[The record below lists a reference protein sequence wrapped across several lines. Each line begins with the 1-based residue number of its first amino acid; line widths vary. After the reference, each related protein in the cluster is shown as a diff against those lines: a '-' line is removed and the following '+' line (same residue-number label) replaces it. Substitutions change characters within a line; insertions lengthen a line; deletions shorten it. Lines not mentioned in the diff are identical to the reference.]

1 MRARPAAGGSAVEQI
16 KRLEAAGGVTRETLE
31 QIKEVMIALAELT
44 ELLPPEHFPIPAGS
58 HGAIYRLSEERD
70 RRFALYASAG
80 LAGKA
85 QPPHN
90 HTTWAVISG
99 IYGDEHNVFYDRTD
113 NHKTPGVGRLARKSE
128 LTICRGN
135 ACALMPD
142 DFHTIEVVSAGPAL
156 HLHAYGMSLENLPER
171 ISFAS
176 SEGGAYRVF
185 PANPNIA
192 TPVASPREVK
202 AMLRDGGELAL
213 LDVREEGVFAR
224 SHLLF
229 ATPLPLSRLEL
240 DLAALVPRRSTRIVL
255 IDDADG
261 LADRAAALMMRLGYR
276 TLAVLAGGI
285 AAWRDAGH
293 ELFSGVHV
301 PSKAFGEVVE
311 HKAATPNLSAQE
323 LKAKLD
329 AGEKLVILDSRPMD
343 EYRAMSIPGGVD
355 CPGAELVRFVHD
367 VAPSSDTLVV
377 VNCAGRTRSIIGAQ
391 SLINAGVPHKVM
403 ALRNGTM
410 GWHLA
415 GLELEYGASR
425 RPSPATLQG
434 LAKARAAAERV
445 AARAGVRVIDDARLA
460 RFRAE
465 ADQRSLC
472 VFDVRSPED
481 YAAGHLAGSRS
492 APGGQLVQA
501 TDAYVGTLNARLVL
515 IDDDG
520 IRSLMTASWLLQL
533 GWDEVYAMPNALT
546 GRSWKPAPSRAR
558 FSRCTRL
565 ARKRFCRTELA
576 SPSVARDTLVIDL
589 GTSLHY
595 TTGHIPGARWA
606 IRSRLAAVLPMLARH
621 GSIVMTSSDGRI
633 AELAALDL
641 AALTR
646 TPCVRLRAA
655 RLAWRAAGLPLASG
669 AEHMTCP
676 PEDVWYRPYDRA
688 KDREAAMREYLS
700 WEVDLVRQV
709 ERDGDARFK
718 VLVSSGAE
726 RWQPRSGRR
735 RRRNWT
741 SPWRPAGCA
750 PHWER
755 SRGRTGD
762 PVR

>member
-1 MRARPAAGGSAVEQI
+1 MTSSAMDERAAAVGSAVEQI
-16 KRLEAAGGVTRETLE
+16 KRLEAEGGVTREALE
-31 QIKEVMIALAELT
+31 RMKAVVIALAERT
-44 ELLPPEHFPIPAGS
+44 ELFPPEHFPIPEGS
-58 HGAIYRLSEERD
+58 QGAIYRLSEEYD

-80 LAGKA
+80 SAGKA

-113 NHKTPGVGRLARKSE
+113 NRATPGIGRLARKGE
-128 LTICRGN
+128 LTVRRGN

-142 DFHTIEVVSAGPAL
+142 DFHTIEVVSAEPTL

-171 ISFAS
+171 INFAS

-185 PANPNIA
+185 PANPNIV
-192 TPVASPREVK
+192 TPVVSSREVK

-261 LADRAAALMMRLGYR
+261 LADRAAALMMRVGYR
-276 TLAVLAGGI
+276 NLAVLAGGV
-285 AAWRDAGH
+285 AAWRDAGY

-311 HKAATPNLSAQE
+311 HEAGTPNLSAQE

-415 GLELEYGASR
+415 GLELEHGASR
-425 RPSPATLQG
+425 RPPPPTPRG
-434 LAKARAAAERV
+434 LAKARAAAEGV
-445 AARAGVRVIDDARLA
+445 AARAGVRVIDDATLA

-465 ADQRSLC
+465 ADQRSLY

-515 IDDDG
+515 VDDDG

-533 GWDEVYAMPNALT
+533 GWDEVYAMPSALV
-546 GRSWKPAPSRAR
+546 GAPPEAGAEPRQVLSVQTAR
-558 FSRCTRL
+558 LSTI
-565 ARKRFCRTELA
+565 APKELKA
-576 SPSVARDTLVIDL
+576 LLDRGEALVIDL
-589 GTSLHY
+589 GSSLHY
-595 TTGHIPGARWA
+595 RDGHIPGSRWA
-606 IRSRLAAVLPMLARH
+606 IRSRLAAVLPTLPAL
-621 GSIVMTSSDGRI
+621 GQIVVTSSDGRI

-641 AALTR
+641 AALTKI
-646 TPCVRLRAA
+646 PARALEGGTA
-655 RLAWRAAGLPLASG
+655 AWRAAGLPLVSG

-709 ERDGDARFK
+709 ERDGDARFR
-718 VLVSSGAE
+718 VL
-726 RWQPRSGRR
+726 
-735 RRRNWT
+735 T
-741 SPWRPAGCA
+741 
-750 PHWER
+750 
-755 SRGRTGD
+755 
-762 PVR
+762 

>member
-1 MRARPAAGGSAVEQI
+1 MTSSAMDERAAAVGSAVEQI
-16 KRLEAAGGVTRETLE
+16 KRLEAVGGVTRDALE
-31 QIKEVMIALAELT
+31 RIKAVVIALAERT
-44 ELLPPEHFPIPAGS
+44 ELFPPEHFPIPEGS
-58 HGAIYRLSEERD
+58 QGAIYRLSEEHD

-80 LAGKA
+80 SAGKA

-113 NHKTPGVGRLARKSE
+113 NRATPGIGRLARKGE
-128 LTICRGN
+128 LTVRRGN

-142 DFHTIEVVSAGPAL
+142 DFHTIEVVSAEPAL

-176 SEGGAYRVF
+176 SEGGAYRAF
-185 PANPNIA
+185 PANPNIV
-192 TPVASPREVK
+192 TPVVSPREVK

-261 LADRAAALMMRLGYR
+261 LAERAAALMMRVGYR
-276 TLAVLAGGI
+276 NLAVLAGGV
-285 AAWRDAGH
+285 AAWRDAGY

-311 HKAATPNLSAQE
+311 HKTGTPNLSAQE

-343 EYRAMSIPGGVD
+343 EYRAMSIPGGID

-415 GLELEYGASR
+415 GLELEHGASR
-425 RPSPATLQG
+425 RPPPPTPQG
-434 LAKARAAAERV
+434 LAKARAAAEGV
-445 AARAGVRVIDDARLA
+445 AARAAVRVIDDARLA

-465 ADQRSLC
+465 ADQRSLY
-472 VFDVRSPED
+472 VFDVRSPEE

-501 TDAYVGTLNARLVL
+501 TDAYVGALNARLVL
-515 IDDDG
+515 VDDDG

-533 GWDEVYAMPNALT
+533 GWDEVYAMPKALAGAT
-546 GRSWKPAPSRAR
+546 LEAGAERRQVLSVKTARPSMIAP
-558 FSRCTRL
+558 
-565 ARKRFCRTELA
+565 KELKA
-576 SPSVARDTLVIDL
+576 LLDRGEALVMDL
-589 GTSLHY
+589 GSSLHY
-595 TTGHIPGARWA
+595 RDGHIPGSRWA
-606 IRSRLAAVLPMLARH
+606 IRSRLAAVLPTLPAL
-621 GSIVMTSSDGRI
+621 GQIAVTSSDGRI

-641 AALTR
+641 AALTKI
-646 TPCVRLRAA
+646 PARALEGGTA
-655 RLAWRAAGLPLASG
+655 AWRAAGLPLVSG

-688 KDREAAMREYLS
+688 IDREAAMREYLS

-709 ERDGDARFK
+709 ERDGDARFR
-718 VLVSSGAE
+718 VL
-726 RWQPRSGRR
+726 
-735 RRRNWT
+735 T
-741 SPWRPAGCA
+741 
-750 PHWER
+750 
-755 SRGRTGD
+755 
-762 PVR
+762 

>member
-1 MRARPAAGGSAVEQI
+1 MTASAMSERAAAVGAAVDQI
-16 KRLEAAGGVTRETLE
+16 KHLEAEGGVTRETLE
-31 QIKEVMIALAELT
+31 RIKTVVIGLAARSELF
-44 ELLPPEHFPIPAGS
+44 PAEHFPIPAGS
-58 HGAIYRLSEERD
+58 HGAIYRLSEDRD

-80 LAGKA
+80 IAGKA

-99 IYGDEHNVFYDRTD
+99 IYGNEHNVFYDRTD
-113 NHKTPGVGRLARKSE
+113 NRAAPGVGRLERTGE

-142 DFHTIEVVSAGPAL
+142 DFHTIEVVSEGHAL

-176 SEGGAYRVF
+176 SEGGAHRVY
-185 PANPNIA
+185 PANPNIV
-192 TPVASPREVK
+192 TPVVSPWEVK
-202 AMLRDGGELAL
+202 AMLQDGGELAL

-240 DLAALVPRRSTRIVL
+240 DLAALVPRLSTRVVL

-261 LADRAAALMMRLGYR
+261 LADRAAALMMRMGYR
-276 TLAVLAGGI
+276 NLAALAGGV
-285 AAWRDAGH
+285 AAWRDPGY
-293 ELFSGVHV
+293 ELFSGMHV

-311 HKAATPNLSAQE
+311 HKAGTPNLSAME

-329 AGEKLVILDSRPMD
+329 AGEKLVILDSRPME
-343 EYRAMSIPGGVD
+343 EYRAMSIPGGMD

-367 VAPSSDTLVV
+367 VAPDTLVV

-415 GLELEYGASR
+415 GLELEHGASR
-425 RPSPATLQG
+425 RPAPPTPQG

-445 AARAGVRVIDDARLA
+445 AARAGVRVIDTAALA
-460 RFRAE
+460 RFRVE
-465 ADQRSLC
+465 ADRRSLY
-472 VFDVRSPED
+472 VFDVRGPEE
-481 YAAGHLAGSRS
+481 YAAGHLPGSRS

-501 TDAYVGTLNARLVL
+501 TDAYVGTLNGRLVL

-520 IRSLMTASWLLQL
+520 IRALMTASWLLQL
-533 GWDEVYAMPNALT
+533 GWDEAYALPNGLAGATLET
-546 GRSWKPAPSRAR
+546 GAEPRQVLSPHDAR
-558 FSRCTRL
+558 QETVSP
-565 ARKRFCRTELA
+565 TELKSLVDRGA
-576 SPSVARDTLVIDL
+576 ALVIDL
-589 GTSLHY
+589 GTSLQY
-595 TTGHIPGARWA
+595 RDGHVPGAWWA
-606 IRSRLAAVLPMLARH
+606 IRSRLATALPTLPALCH
-621 GSIVMTSSDGRI
+621 LVVTSPDGRL
-633 AELAALDL
+633 AELGALDL
-641 AALTR
+641 AALTT
-646 TPCVRLRAA
+646 TPVRVLKGGTQ
-655 RLAWRAAGLPLASG
+655 AWRAAGLPLGSG
-669 AEHMTCP
+669 AEHMASE

-688 KDREAAMREYLS
+688 RDREAAMREYLS

-718 VLVSSGAE
+718 VL
-726 RWQPRSGRR
+726 R
-735 RRRNWT
+735 
-741 SPWRPAGCA
+741 
-750 PHWER
+750 
-755 SRGRTGD
+755 
-762 PVR
+762 